1 MTPVL
6 ARELS
11 TRDIAVNAIAPALE
25 RPGAAADIAT
35 LVAFLVSEDVRWV
48 NGPVIRANGAIG
60 SQPQGHGPGIRRVRG
75 AARSATLI
83 RSTSTPGGHH
93 EYP

>member
-6 ARELS
+6 ARDLRA
-11 TRDIAVNAIAPALE
+11 RDIAVNAIAPALE

-48 NGPVIRANGAIG
+48 NGRVTGRMAPSVAKPRATD
-60 SQPQGHGPGIRRVRG
+60 QGFDGREARREAPR
-75 AARSATLI
+75 
-83 RSTSTPGGHH
+83 
-93 EYP
+93 